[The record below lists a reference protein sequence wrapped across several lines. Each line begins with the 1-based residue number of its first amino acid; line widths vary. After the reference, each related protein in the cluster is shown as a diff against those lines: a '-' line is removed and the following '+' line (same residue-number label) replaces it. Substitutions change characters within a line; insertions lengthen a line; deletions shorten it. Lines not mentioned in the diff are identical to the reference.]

1 LKSLLKNKIVYF
13 FIFMIVSACG
23 FLWQKTIVNAVP
35 NDTIEIYHF
44 YHPPFGVTCSKAEN
58 YIQEV
63 IKNDFKNVSFKSVNT
78 EQTPCDQFIKDCP
91 CNQKEVVIFNKSK
104 NEFLISSL
112 RSLIKQG
119 KAKEE
124 IQNTLITELKSIL

>member
-1 LKSLLKNKIVYF
+1 
-13 FIFMIVSACG
+13 MIVSACG

-44 YHPPFGVTCSKAEN
+44 YHPPFGVTCSKAEK
-58 YIQEV
+58 YIKEV
-63 IKNDFKNVSFKSVNT
+63 IENDFKNVSFKSVNT
-78 EQTPCDQFIKDCP
+78 EQTPCEQFIKDCP
-91 CNQKEVVIFNKSK
+91 CNQKEVIIFNKSK
-104 NEFLISSL
+104 NKFLISSL